1 MNEQRAWKRKRAG
14 ERAMRQESDT
24 VKEGEHLRAGS
35 LVTCACVRYVSG
47 IHMCKMCGEYGG
59 GAQCRLQYICA
70 HRRSAVLGS
79 TNSTLVLSLARP
91 AARGPSKIKELDQLQ
106 KPQRCAE

>member
-1 MNEQRAWKRKRAG
+1 
-14 ERAMRQESDT
+14 MRQESDT